1 MQTCAAGS
9 ILIASFPIA
18 RTDLRAKWISISVA
32 YLKILVSFALYHRVK
47 GKLLGQLCQYFVN
60 IRFCR
65 EHEDQFQLRNFHID
79 RIIIFAEKDADI
91 IAEDLR
97 ATL

>member
-18 RTDLRAKWISISVA
+18 RTDLRAKWMSISVA
-32 YLKILVSFALYHRVK
+32 YLKILVSFAMHHWIRKKVLS
-47 GKLLGQLCQYFVN
+47 QLSQYFMD
-60 IRFCR
+60 IGFCR
-65 EHEDQFQLRNFHID
+65 EHEDQFQFRDFHID
-79 RIIIFAEKDADI
+79 RIIIFAEKDPDI
-91 IAEDLR
+91 ITEDLG